1 MPASSAAQG
10 RSHSF
15 FFFFFF
21 FTFLPS
27 GGNLSAE
34 FNQHADISSEPDA
47 KCNASDVGDVR
58 NEPAFAGVQCSTTLL
73 SGIKSGIPGDF
84 GWLTHTSMHYCY
96 F

>member
-10 RSHSF
+10 SSHS
-15 FFFFFF
+15 FFFFF